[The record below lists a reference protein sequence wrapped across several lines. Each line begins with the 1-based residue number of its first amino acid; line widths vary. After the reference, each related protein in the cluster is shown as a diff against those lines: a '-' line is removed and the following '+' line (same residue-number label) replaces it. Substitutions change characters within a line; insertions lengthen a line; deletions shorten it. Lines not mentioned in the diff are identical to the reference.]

1 MNAKLR
7 EKAKAPI
14 FEAEVIKHL
23 GKKLEIHTAEEAA
36 IVEKALAKA
45 AYIIEEATKKS
56 VNVIRCLRLLPAAC
70 SRRLLNV

>member
-45 AYIIEEATKKS
+45 AYIIEEATKK
-56 VNVIRCLRLLPAAC
+56 
-70 SRRLLNV
+70 